1 MVPSRAW
8 KWFIEYTH
16 PTQAHMHG
24 VDKYL
29 YSGKTAFQNVEIIET
44 DFFGRCLIMDGK
56 IQSSQFDEYIYH
68 ETLIHPA
75 MVLHPKPKKVFVA
88 GGGEG
93 AVLRE
98 ILKHPSV
105 EKVVMVDID
114 REAVELCKKYLPEW
128 SQGTFGD
135 PRVEVVY
142 MDARKYLEENM
153 EKWDVIFLDL
163 PEPLDDSPCYLL
175 FTSEFYKIVAQ
186 RLQTGGHLALQA
198 DNLNPRLFHCHAAI
212 YNTLKKHF
220 KNVESYGTYIPS
232 FDTKWGFIF
241 ASQTD
246 SALDFNNKKI
256 DDIIE
261 EREIA
266 NLRFYDGCTHLSLF
280 SLTKDIRFLR
290 SQDKRIIEDNNPLF
304 SF

>member
-1 MVPSRAW
+1 VPSRAW

-24 VDKYL
+24 VDKYI
-29 YSGKTAFQNVEIIET
+29 YSGKTAFQQIEIIET
-44 DFFGRCLIMDGK
+44 DFFGRCLILDGK

-75 MVLHPKPKKVFVA
+75 MVLHPKPKKILVA

-98 ILKHPSV
+98 ILKYRSV
-105 EKVVMVDID
+105 EELVMVDID
-114 REAVELCKKYLPEW
+114 KEAVELCKQHLPQW
-128 SQGTFGD
+128 SEGTFED
-135 PRVEVVY
+135 PRVKVLH
-142 MDARKYLEENM
+142 MDARKYLEENT
-153 EKWDVIFLDL
+153 EKWDIIFLDL
-163 PEPLDDSPCYLL
+163 PEPLDDGPCYLL
-175 FTSEFYKIVAQ
+175 FTSEFYKIVAG
-186 RLQTGGHLALQA
+186 RLKSGGHIALQA
-198 DNLNPRLFHCHAAI
+198 DNLNPRLFHSHAAI

-220 KNVESYGTYIPS
+220 NIVESYGTYIPS

-241 ASQTD
+241 ASQTA
-246 SALDFNNKKI
+246 SALDCSEKEI
-256 DDIIE
+256 DSILKE
-261 EREIA
+261 KGIA
-266 NLRFYDGCTHLSLF
+266 NLRFYDGLTHQALF
-280 SLTKDIRFLR
+280 SLTKDIRLLR